1 MLVARA
7 PTVSEPQWLGISALA
22 AGAVGV
28 GLLAPVAPQ
37 LALAA
42 VFAAGFAALAF
53 VNLGAALAVFVV
65 LTFFDRTT
73 GLQSMGLTTPVKLG
87 GAVIAAVWLFRL
99 FDRRTRMRFIFVDHP
114 LVAWS
119 AITLVG
125 FAASSMLWAA
135 DSGTAFSSAF
145 RLFQGVV
152 LLFITYSVISDRK
165 RLTWVL
171 AAFVG
176 GSLFAVML
184 GFFGTYSATAGVN
197 DARLSGGFDDPNELA
212 AVVVPSIVFCAYG
225 FEALGDRLVRWA
237 LIPVAMV
244 LGVALLRTD
253 SQAGLVALAV
263 ALLLAL
269 VFSGDL
275 RRRAA
280 LVVAALVVVGTLFY
294 TLVTEPVAFQ
304 TIFSSGNTSNRE
316 SLWAVAGAM
325 VSDHPILG
333 AGAGNFSVLEPFYT
347 VRAINLPRV
356 ELIAEGELAHNSYL
370 QVLAELGIVGLV
382 AFLGV
387 IASTLAVG
395 VRAVR
400 ALERGGDVEGER
412 LARAVVIGTTAMLV
426 AYFFATNHYE
436 KQLWLMLGTCLALSS
451 VARSSLGA
459 LPSSRPAAR

>member
-1 MLVARA
+1 MAGG
-7 PTVSEPQWLGISALA
+7 LGLA

-28 GLLAPVAPQ
+28 GLLAPVAPP
-37 LALAA
+37 LAIAA
-42 VFAAGFAALAF
+42 VFAAGFAALAV
-53 VNLGAALAVFVV
+53 VNLGAGLAVFVV

-73 GLQSMGLTTPVKLG
+73 GLQSVGLTTPVKLA
-87 GAVIAAVWLFRL
+87 GAVIAGVWVFRL
-99 FDRRTRMRFIFVDHP
+99 LDRRSRMRFIFVDHP

-119 AITLVG
+119 AIGLVA
-125 FAASSMLWAA
+125 FAAASMLWAA

-145 RLFQGVV
+145 RLFQGVL
-152 LLFITYSVISDRK
+152 LLFITYSVVSDRK
-165 RLTWVL
+165 RLAWVL

-184 GFFGTYSATAGVN
+184 GYFGTYSASASVN

-212 AVVVPSIVFCAYG
+212 AVVLPSIVFCAYG
-225 FEALGDRLVRWA
+225 FAALGDRVIRWA
-237 LIPVAMV
+237 LVPVALL

-275 RRRAA
+275 RRHAALVAGA
-280 LVVAALVVVGTLFY
+280 LVVAGTLFY
-294 TLVTEPVAFQ
+294 TLVTAPVAFQ
-304 TIFSSGNTSNRE
+304 TMLSSGNTSNRE
-316 SLWAVAGAM
+316 SLWSVAAAM

-333 AGAGNFSVLEPFYT
+333 AGAGNFSVLEPFYI

-370 QVLAELGIVGLV
+370 QVLVELGIVGLA

-387 IASTLAVG
+387 VLSTLTLGA
-395 VRAVR
+395 RAVR
-400 ALERGGDVEGER
+400 ALERCGDV
-412 LARAVVIGTTAMLV
+412 RASGLR
-426 AYFFATNHYE
+426 
-436 KQLWLMLGTCLALSS
+436 
-451 VARSSLGA
+451 ARS
-459 LPSSRPAAR
+459 

>member
-1 MLVARA
+1 MLDARA
-7 PTVSEPQWLGISALA
+7 PTVSEPRWLGISALA

-87 GAVIAAVWLFRL
+87 GAVIAAVWLFEAVRPAHPNAIHLRRPSARCLERDHARRVRRL
-99 FDRRTRMRFIFVDHP
+99 VDAVGGRLEHRVLERVPP
-114 LVAWS
+114 LP
-119 AITLVG
+119 
-125 FAASSMLWAA
+125 
-135 DSGTAFSSAF
+135 
-145 RLFQGVV
+145 GVV

-356 ELIAEGELAHNSYL
+356 ELIAE
-370 QVLAELGIVGLV
+370 
-382 AFLGV
+382 
-387 IASTLAVG
+387 ASS
-395 VRAVR
+395 R
-400 ALERGGDVEGER
+400 
-412 LARAVVIGTTAMLV
+412 TTR
-426 AYFFATNHYE
+426 
-436 KQLWLMLGTCLALSS
+436 TCRFS
-451 VARSSLGA
+451 
-459 LPSSRPAAR
+459 PSSGSSDSSPSSASLRRHWPSAFAPFEPIEAGRRR

>member
-1 MLVARA
+1 MLDARA
-7 PTVSEPQWLGISALA
+7 PTVSEPQWLGVSALA
-22 AGAVGV
+22 LGAVGI

-37 LALAA
+37 LAVAA
-42 VFAAGFAALAF
+42 VFAAGFTALAII
-53 VNLGAALAVFVV
+53 NLGAGLAAFVV

-73 GLQSMGLTTPVKLG
+73 GLQSLGLTTPVKLG
-87 GAVIAAVWLFRL
+87 GAVIAAIWLVRL
-99 FDRRTRMRFIFVDHP
+99 LDRRTRMRFILVDHP

-119 AITLVG
+119 AIALVG
-125 FAASSMLWAA
+125 FAASSMLWAE
-135 DSGTAFSSAF
+135 DSAIAFSSAF
-145 RLFQGVV
+145 RLSQGVL
-152 LLFITYSVISDRK
+152 LLFITYSVITDRK
-165 RLTWVL
+165 RLAWVL

-176 GSLFAVML
+176 GSLFAVLL
-184 GFFGTYSATAGVN
+184 GFFGTYSADASVN

-212 AVVVPSIVFCAYG
+212 AVVLPSIVFCAYG
-225 FEALGDRLVRWA
+225 FAALGDRMIRWA
-237 LIPVAMV
+237 LVPVAML

-280 LVVAALVVVGTLFY
+280 LVVAALVVAGTVFY

-304 TIFSSGNTSNRE
+304 TMFSSGNTSNRE

-325 VSDHPILG
+325 IADHPILG

-347 VRAINLPRV
+347 VRGINLPRV
-356 ELIAEGELAHNSYL
+356 ELIAEGELVHNSYL
-370 QVLAELGIVGLV
+370 QVLADLGIVGLA
-382 AFLGV
+382 AFLSV
-387 IASTLAVG
+387 IALTLLVG

-400 ALERGGDVEGER
+400 ALERGGDVTGER

-459 LPSSRPAAR
+459 RRSWPPGSR